1 MKQIPIEVNNVA
13 KKIFCEEA
21 EYLGDYNEFEVY
33 VKKIPTDDI
42 PQPTGIPILI
52 LWDGKNTKT
61 ISGMESLEL
70 LSYFD

>member
-1 MKQIPIEVNNVA
+1 MKPIPKEVCIVA
-13 KKIFCEEA
+13 EKIFCEET
-21 EYLGDYNEFEVY
+21 EYIGNYKEFEVY
-33 VKKIPTDDI
+33 REKVPSDET

>member
-1 MKQIPIEVNNVA
+1 MKPIPKEVNIIA
-13 KKIFCEEA
+13 EKIFCEET
-21 EYLGDYNEFEVY
+21 EYIGDYKEFEVY
-33 VKKIPTDDI
+33 GEKVSTDVT

-70 LSYFD
+70 LSCFD